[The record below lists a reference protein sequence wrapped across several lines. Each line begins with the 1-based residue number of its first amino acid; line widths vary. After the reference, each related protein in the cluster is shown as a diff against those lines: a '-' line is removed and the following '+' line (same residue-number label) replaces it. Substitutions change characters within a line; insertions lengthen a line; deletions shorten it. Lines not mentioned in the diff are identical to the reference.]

1 MPRSVCSRA
10 LVVLVATLQPLRRLI
25 QPAARTL
32 ASTDLGF
39 AQGVSELTTIGR
51 EIQVFGVEDEVD
63 GHVDRLIDDSARA
76 ARRHSFVGSLF
87 TPLYATVMLL
97 LLVLALAVIW
107 NTGLTNLEELGAVVL
122 LMLRSFAYGQ
132 MAQAVWSTLY
142 ASAPFLS
149 DLQEQLDSYAADRV
163 DPAGVPAPE
172 GGELDVRGVSYSYRP
187 RVPALDGVSFRIE
200 PGEIVGVIGPSGS
213 GKSTLVQLLLRL
225 RQPAAGSIT
234 LDGRPIGDIALADWR
249 RTTSFVPQEPRL
261 IAGTVESNI
270 RFFRDDISHEMIEQ
284 AARRAHIHDEIV
296 ALPDGYQTVLGG
308 PNAHLSGGQQQRLC
322 ITRAL
327 VTRPAILVLD
337 EPTSALDAVSEAR
350 IRDSLDELRGDV
362 TTVIVAHRLSTLDI
376 CDRILVLQEGR
387 LVAFDTPPGASARR
401 HVLPPGAGAVGGA
414 LTWASPATRWTSSGR
429 SRGSSTSGARSPSAG
444 KSLRLPRAALER
456 RLHADVW
463 GDGFGDGFLRH
474 LGADLVDSLDA
485 SDFEGATIVHDLNLP
500 APTTA
505 RRPVHGGDRR
515 RHGGAC
521 LQRSRGVAHGDVAR
535 GAGRAPRADGPVQQQ
550 PGPRLLPVHARARVP
565 VALGVERVR
574 RRALSP
580 QGGSRALVRRRRSR
594 CRSAGGA
601 SSGRAGPP
609 TSSSSPSESRSCR
622 SSPNGRSS
630 GTTCRSGPGRAV
642 PPLHASRR
650 GC

>member
-1 MPRSVCSRA
+1 MRGAQPASPWSLLQPLLRPRRRSLALLSFTALSFGLAEAGVLVLIARIAFAMSEGLNRVGAAVGPIRISLTIWQSLAVAAGLIVLRCGLQVLNGWQSARLVTETQATVRRELASAFLHASWERQAKEPAGRLQELLTGFVAAAARLMDTVAKGITSIFSLAALLVTAVVVSAVAAFGLLGA
-10 LVVLVATLQPLRRLI
+10 LVVLVATLQPLRRLM

-32 ASTDLGF
+32 ASTGLGF

-76 ARRHSFVGSLF
+76 ARRHAFLGSLF

-172 GGELDVRGVSYSYRP
+172 GGELDVRGVSYSYGP

-225 RQPAAGSIT
+225 RPPAAGSIT
-234 LDGRPIGDIALADWR
+234 MDGRPIGDIALADWR

-270 RFFRDDISHEMIEQ
+270 RFFRDGISHEMIEQ
-284 AARRAHIHDEIV
+284 AARSAHIHDEIV

-350 IRDSLDELRGDV
+350 IRASLDELRGDV

-387 LVAFDTPPGASARR
+387 LVAFDTPQ
-401 HVLPPGAGAVGGA
+401 A
-414 LTWASPATRWTSSGR
+414 LR
-429 SRGSSTSGARSPSAG
+429 
-444 KSLRLPRAALER
+444 
-456 RLHADVW
+456 
-463 GDGFGDGFLRH
+463 
-474 LGADLVDSLDA
+474 
-485 SDFEGATIVHDLNLP
+485 
-500 APTTA
+500 
-505 RRPVHGGDRR
+505 
-515 RHGGAC
+515 
-521 LQRSRGVAHGDVAR
+521 
-535 GAGRAPRADGPVQQQ
+535 RADTFY
-550 PGPRLLPVHARARVP
+550 
-565 VALGVERVR
+565 
-574 RRALSP
+574 RRALELS
-580 QGGSRALVRRRRSR
+580 GVR
-594 CRSAGGA
+594 
-601 SSGRAGPP
+601 
-609 TSSSSPSESRSCR
+609 
-622 SSPNGRSS
+622 
-630 GTTCRSGPGRAV
+630 
-642 PPLHASRR
+642 
-650 GC
+650 